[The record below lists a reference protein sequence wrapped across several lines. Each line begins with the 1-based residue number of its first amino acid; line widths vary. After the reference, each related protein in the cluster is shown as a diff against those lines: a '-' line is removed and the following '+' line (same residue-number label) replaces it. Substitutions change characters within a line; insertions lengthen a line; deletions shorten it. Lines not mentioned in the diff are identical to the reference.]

1 MLSFGRRKTVQIGEI
16 IEVLISE
23 KDNYTFQDY
32 RREAMEEACNLL
44 SRLPRME
51 EACTY
56 EPVKN

>member
-1 MLSFGRRKTVQIGEI
+1 MKIGEI

-23 KDNYTFQDY
+23 KDNYSFPDY

-56 EPVKN
+56 EQVKN